1 MLSSMSD
8 DHDQLDPAE
17 ALMREVGAQLR
28 QVRLER
34 GEELDE
40 VAQQL
45 RIKATYLFG
54 IEQGDLSTIP
64 GRTYALGFLRSYAD
78 YLGFDGDD
86 LITQIKSTV
95 ANLTD
100 RTRLRIRTP
109 LPESRLPRTPL
120 LVLSLATVAGIYTGW
135 SYVNHGSQL
144 VIETVADVPGSL
156 RNLAFGAFRE
166 RGDGDAPPTPGADAG
181 DVRPPQTAALT
192 GPVGHPTR
200 PSAARAAARP
210 ELGAAASAPGSQA
223 PAERA
228 DASDPPGPPPAA
240 GVIEPGAPPVPASGP
255 AAGPGP
261 ATGAVRADAAPG
273 PSSAATAASVRAPAV
288 AAAPNRA
295 ASETAPEAPP
305 PEAHRPGAIPGE
317 SPAPAVVAAAPAAR
331 QLADNGPNGGAE
343 PAPATTPAPAPTPV
357 TATAEP
363 RPGQEQLAALPLD
376 PAAIGPVGRILE
388 PDNRDARVVIRALES
403 SWIQISSPDRRV
415 SARSHARAE

>member
-1 MLSSMSD
+1 MLSSMND

-100 RTRLRIRTP
+100 KTRLRIRTP

-120 LVLSLATVAGIYTGW
+120 LVLSLAAVAGIYTGW

-144 VIETVADVPGSL
+144 VIETVAEVPGNL

-166 RGDGDAPPTPGADAG
+166 RGDGSAPPTPGADAG
-181 DVRPPQTAALT
+181 GARPPQTAALT
-192 GPVGHPTR
+192 APMVHQTQ
-200 PSAARAAARP
+200 PSGARAAPMP
-210 ELGAAASAPGSQA
+210 ERGAAVPAPESQRSGRA
-223 PAERA
+223 RGGIRPARA
-228 DASDPPGPPPAA
+228 GPPT
-240 GVIEPGAPPVPASGP
+240 GVIEPGAPPVRASGP
-255 AAGPGP
+255 EAGPGP
-261 ATGAVRADAAPG
+261 ATGSVRADAAPG
-273 PSSAATAASVRAPAV
+273 PSSAASAPTPRAAAV
-288 AAAPNRA
+288 AAAPD
-295 ASETAPEAPP
+295 
-305 PEAHRPGAIPGE
+305 
-317 SPAPAVVAAAPAAR
+317 AAAPGTHRNRDACAEAR
-331 QLADNGPNGGAE
+331 RPGCGPGRTAGTGGRRGGAGRDGVGGQRRE
-343 PAPATTPAPAPTPV
+343 RWHRARAGHDARPAAPAPV
-357 TATAEP
+357 TARLP
-363 RPGQEQLAALPLD
+363 R
-376 PAAIGPVGRILE
+376 R
-388 PDNRDARVVIRALES
+388 ARART
-403 SWIQISSPDRRV
+403 SSPPSRSIRRP
-415 SARSHARAE
+415 SAR